1 LVKKKKN
8 SLYFILFFKKFYH
21 YICFSIGLLKKVNEI
36 STLCGIEA
44 CAIIFGENNAQPEVW
59 PQGPA
64 TRNVLS
70 KFLHLPEIERSK
82 NMVDLTA
89 YLNQSIAKSQLLL
102 KKQME
107 ANKKN
112 EFVQFI
118 TKVFSTGQYRPE
130 DVNVNELNDLM
141 AFIDNNL
148 KEIDWR
154 LQSMEIQSQE
164 EAGNGAE
171 DMNGIGNE
179 GNKGDA
185 SGLVNVGDMQ
195 ANMGHG
201 ADVQGLD
208 SNMNY
213 GMESDYQDPPW
224 DFSMLAFHDVNTDIN
239 GLWSN

>member
-1 LVKKKKN
+1 
-8 SLYFILFFKKFYH
+8 
-21 YICFSIGLLKKVNEI
+21 
-36 STLCGIEA
+36 
-44 CAIIFGENNAQPEVW
+44 
-59 PQGPA
+59 
-64 TRNVLS
+64 
-70 KFLHLPEIERSK
+70 
-82 NMVDLTA
+82 
-89 YLNQSIAKSQLLL
+89 
-102 KKQME
+102 ME

-112 EFVQFI
+112 EFAQFI

-130 DVNVNELNDLM
+130 DVNVNELNDLT
-141 AFIDNNL
+141 AFIDDNL

-154 LQSMEIQSQE
+154 LQSAEIQSQE

-179 GNKGDA
+179 GNMGDA

-201 ADVQGLD
+201 AEVQGLD